1 MPRLSVTQRIA
12 VVSLFSALA
21 IVTDFLM
28 LPLANVKLMD
38 SIVFVST
45 LAFGPTVGISV
56 ASITWLVYGSINPLG
71 SATGPWLVL
80 LILSEMI
87 YVFFGWLVSTK
98 INSGSY
104 RLGERSLL
112 FGLLGLFGAFLY
124 DLNTI
129 VTPELLSGVSL
140 PVTLA
145 SLPFAVPFMV
155 SHEVSDLVFFMLIA
169 PPLYAAVIRVGRF
182 RLGRVMVETRSR

>member
-1 MPRLSVTQRIA
+1 
-12 VVSLFSALA
+12 
-21 IVTDFLM
+21 M